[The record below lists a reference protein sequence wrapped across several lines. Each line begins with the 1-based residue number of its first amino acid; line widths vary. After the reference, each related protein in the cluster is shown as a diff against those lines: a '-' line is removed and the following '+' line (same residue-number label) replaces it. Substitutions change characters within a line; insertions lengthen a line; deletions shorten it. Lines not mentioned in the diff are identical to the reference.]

1 MYLFVPPVYKH
12 IAPLGL
18 NPSRFPA
25 LNPENPLILRIL
37 IQTNGTCRPSGA
49 KSLPFSRLPFLS
61 PSPLPPFRFNTCRP
75 SGALVYLFVP
85 PVYKHIAPLGLNP
98 SRFPA
103 LNPENPLILR
113 ILIQTNGTC
122 RPAGAKSVV
131 FPFSRFLVLSP
142 SPLPPFRFNTCRPS
156 GALVYLFVP
165 PVYKHIAPLGLNP
178 SRFPALN
185 PENPLILRILIQT
198 NGTCR
203 PAGAKSVVFPFSRFL
218 VLSPSPL
225 PRFPLSA
232 STHVAP
238 LGLWCICL
246 SRRSI
251 NISPRWG

>member
-1 MYLFVPPVYKH
+1 MVVAWFIGVGFRCRSTQPTCYKH
-12 IAPLGL
+12 VAPLGL

-85 PVYKHIAPLGLNP
+85 PVYKHVAPLGLNP

-103 LNPENPLILR
+103 LNPTNPLILR
-113 ILIQTNGTC
+113 ILIQTNGTY
-122 RPAGAKSVV
+122 RPSGAKSLV
-131 FPFSRFLVLSP
+131 FPFSGFLVLSP
-142 SPLPPFRFNTCRPS
+142 SLLPC
-156 GALVYLFVP
+156 
-165 PVYKHIAPLGLNP
+165 
-178 SRFPALN
+178 
-185 PENPLILRILIQT
+185 
-198 NGTCR
+198 
-203 PAGAKSVVFPFSRFL
+203 
-218 VLSPSPL
+218 
-225 PRFPLSA
+225 FPLSA

-251 NISPRWG
+251 NMSPLWG